1 MKTIDKPTEGGK
13 GGMTRTIEFNNF
25 DDFLHTA
32 RNVPRHR
39 SSGKASE
46 THGPSERWDM
56 DAGWDGANELAN
68 RGWSDGLAKMARA
81 RDLVDM
87 PDQSDRSIQA
97 QAFYSDEGD
106 EVDIDRYLDG
116 EPECMIQFTPE
127 ITPSYGR
134 VAKIIVNLA
143 ASCSVSAATQYHRG
157 AAACILI
164 DALESAGVRCEVWC
178 LPFCGRNG
186 HDRFVSKILVKRP
199 DQHVEPDRM
208 AYMLA
213 HPAVMRRLG
222 FRLLEQQEKPWAR
235 WSKGGC
241 YGSPIDLPKSE
252 TEEDGTIYFDRQYSG
267 YDSEEDMI
275 RSVNWLLKKYVT
287 TDMETPEYA

>member
-1 MKTIDKPTEGGK
+1 MKTIDKRTGEEGGK
-13 GGMTRTIEFNNF
+13 TRTIEFDDF
-25 DDFLHTA
+25 DDFLHTV
-32 RNVPRHR
+32 RTVPR
-39 SSGKASE
+39 SSGAGDSSE
-46 THGPSERWDM
+46 SNNESKTWDM
-56 DAGWDGANELAN
+56 NAGWDGANEMAN
-68 RGWSDGLAKMARA
+68 RGWSDGLAKMARV

-127 ITPSYGR
+127 LTPSYGR

-143 ASCSVSAATQYHRG
+143 ASCGISSATQYHRG

-178 LPFCGRNG
+178 LPFCSREGKN
-186 HDRFVSKILVKRP
+186 RFVSKILVKRP

-222 FRLLEQQEKPWAR
+222 FRLLEQQEKPWVK
-235 WSKGGC
+235 WTECG
-241 YGSPIDLPKSE
+241 YGSPYDLPNSE
-252 TEEDGTIYFDRQYSG
+252 TEEDGTIYFDRQYGG
-267 YDSEEDMI
+267 YDNERDMI
-275 RSVNWLLKKYVT
+275 RSVNKLLKKYVT